1 MNLVQII
8 NFISSLSVPLIFL
21 IIVSYG
27 FLKKVKLY
35 EAFTEGAKD
44 GFTTAIRVIPFLA
57 AMLIAI
63 GIFRASKAMDYLSVL
78 LSPITNLVGMPSE
91 VLPMALMRPLSGSG
105 ANGIMNSLFKKYGPD
120 SLIGT
125 MTSIM
130 SGATDTTFYIV
141 AVYFGSVNIKKTR
154 HAISA
159 GLTADLAGI
168 LAATIIANLLFAYK

>member
-1 MNLVQII
+1 MNAIQII

-27 FLKKVKLY
+27 FLKKVKLF
-35 EAFTEGAKD
+35 EVFTEGAKD
-44 GFTTAIRVIPFLA
+44 GLTTAIRVIPFLA
-57 AMLIAI
+57 GMLIAI
-63 GIFRASKAMDYLSVL
+63 GIFRASKAMDYLTML
-78 LSPITNLVGMPSE
+78 ISPITNLIGMPSE

-130 SGATDTTFYIV
+130 SGATDTTFYIL

-154 HAISA
+154 HAVSA
-159 GLTADLAGI
+159 GLTGDIAGI
-168 LAATIIANLLFAYK
+168 LAATIITNLLFFYK